1 MDPRAGSAAG
11 GTWQAGGVAQEYG
24 PGTALVV
31 VDVQVDFAD
40 PTGSLY
46 VPGGEEVVPLV
57 NAEVDAAV
65 AAGAPVVLT
74 QDWHP
79 PHTPHFAA
87 DGGTWPVHCVAGTP
101 GAELDPALRVPE
113 GALRVRKGT
122 GSEDGYSGF
131 SEVDLASGVTETTVL
146 GSLLEAA
153 GVRRLVVVGLAGD
166 YCVRATALDGARLG
180 YAVTVPLAATRF
192 VGLRPG
198 DDERARQ
205 DMAAA
210 GVALV

>member
-1 MDPRAGSAAG
+1 MPQQYA
-11 GTWQAGGVAQEYG
+11 

-40 PTGSLY
+40 PAGGLY
-46 VPGGEEVVPLV
+46 VAGGEDVVPLV

-65 AAGAPVVLT
+65 AAGSPVVFT

-79 PHTPHFAA
+79 EHTPHFAQ

-101 GAELDPALRVPE
+101 GAELAPGLRVPE
-113 GALRVRKGT
+113 GASRVRKGT
-122 GSEDGYSGF
+122 GTEDGYSGF
-131 SEVDLASGVTETTVL
+131 SEVDLASGRTDATRL
-146 GSLLEAA
+146 GALLQEA

-166 YCVRATALDGARLG
+166 HCVRATALDGARLG
-180 YAVTVPLAATRF
+180 YDVTVPLAVTRF
-192 VGLRPG
+192 VALRPE
-198 DDERARQ
+198 DPQRARA

-210 GVALV
+210 GVHLV